1 MSDKLNLLISEVD
14 DETLNKLTTAVA
26 AGLAAAA
33 VGHHLYKKKQE
44 KKVLEKYG
52 GKKGNDYIKDSNPY
66 VDSVLNAMDANAAR
80 YLTYKNNK

>member
-33 VGHHLYKKKQE
+33 VGRHLYKKKQE

-52 GKKGNDYIKDSNPY
+52 GKTGNDYIKDPNPY
-66 VDSVLNAMDANAAR
+66 VDSVLNAMDANASR
-80 YLTYKNNK
+80 YLIQKTNK